1 MASFLCK
8 ESRVSWWGF
17 VVVKVLK
24 LEEGSV
30 SIGKDWLIAGGE
42 GVVMSGDWRWWEGD
56 GGCATRAMFNN
67 LYVLLEWAVT
77 HVITWEEF
85 LLFSVCGKNMKLLH
99 VRAFPIISFFLFLF
113 CSACG
118 ELIKA
123 LPAQPA
129 KQYSGY
135 ILTQPQHGR
144 ALFYYFVEDDS
155 ANPLAHPL
163 TLRLDGGPGCSSL
176 GFGAFME
183 DGPFQLG
190 KHGRLIFMEYC
201 PIRVGFSYSNT
212 SSHYLVDINII
223 IYFKL
228 VIFELGT
235 DNQYFQ
241 PRTICNSFLIGSKNS
256 HCIETKI
263 CIFLGKA
270 MQLADLIL
278 NYNKR
283 FSGSP
288 IKLKAIAVNLSLP
301 NCSLGNPLLDPDIS
315 VINHEFLWLHGDI

>member
-1 MASFLCK
+1 M
-8 ESRVSWWGF
+8 
-17 VVVKVLK
+17 LK

-30 SIGKDWLIAGGE
+30 SIGKDWLIVGGE

-56 GGCATRAMFNN
+56 DGCATRAMFN
-67 LYVLLEWAVT
+67 
-77 HVITWEEF
+77 
-85 LLFSVCGKNMKLLH
+85 
-99 VRAFPIISFFLFLF
+99 
-113 CSACG
+113 ACG

-123 LPAQPA
+123 LPGQPA

-144 ALFYYFVEDDS
+144 ALFYYFVEADS
-155 ANPLAHPL
+155 ANPLAHPI
-163 TLRLDGGPGCSSL
+163 TLWLNGGNLGPGCSSL

-201 PIRVGFSYSNT
+201 
-212 SSHYLVDINII
+212 
-223 IYFKL
+223 
-228 VIFELGT
+228 T

-241 PRTICNSFLIGSKNS
+241 PRTICNSFLTGSKNS
-256 HCIETKI
+256 HCIETQI
-263 CIFLGKA
+263 CIFLGEA
-270 MQLADLIL
+270 MQLVDLIL

-288 IKLKAIAVNLSLP
+288 IKLKAIA
-301 NCSLGNPLLDPDIS
+301 LGNPLLDPDIS
-315 VINHEFLWLHGDI
+315 VINHEFLWSHGDISDESLILRKTMQ